1 MKKRV
6 FALFLAL
13 ALALGLLPMSAL
25 AAEDPIGTVT
35 VSVETKTIDGGYLV
49 EPMEEAL
56 YADDTV
62 YTIIARVAE
71 ELDLA
76 LEGADAGY
84 VTRIGDFSAFGCG
97 DQSGW
102 MVALNDDHN
111 TWPLPELK
119 DGDSVR
125 FCYTYLT
132 YGYDIDL
139 IDLVDKLAETCAQA
153 AQYQGDNGEA
163 VAAALTEAEAK
174 LAEISAYE
182 SNQAYLDSVTI
193 YGPDSETSTVEALIQ
208 ALNDAISGPQEE
220 ALPFTDVD
228 GHWALDSIRKVYD
241 QGLMTGTK
249 DTLFA
254 PDKTLSRA
262 MVVTILYRL
271 EGSPTVSGENPY
283 TDTADGAWYTDAV
296 IWADQQ
302 DIVGGYGNS
311 QFGPLNDITR
321 EQLAAILLRYAQYKT
336 YDTSAS
342 ADLSAYTDAG
352 DISAWAL
359 EALQWANGAGLISG
373 RSADLLAPA
382 GSTTRAETAVIL
394 VRFLEQIAA

>member
-1 MKKRV
+1 M
-6 FALFLAL
+6 
-13 ALALGLLPMSAL
+13 
-25 AAEDPIGTVT
+25 
-35 VSVETKTIDGGYLV
+35 
-49 EPMEEAL
+49 
-56 YADDTV
+56 
-62 YTIIARVAE
+62 
-71 ELDLA
+71 
-76 LEGADAGY
+76 
-84 VTRIGDFSAFGCG
+84 
-97 DQSGW
+97 
-102 MVALNDDHN
+102 
-111 TWPLPELK
+111 
-119 DGDSVR
+119 
-125 FCYTYLT
+125 
-132 YGYDIDL
+132 
-139 IDLVDKLAETCAQA
+139 
-153 AQYQGDNGEA
+153 
-163 VAAALTEAEAK
+163 
-174 LAEISAYE
+174 
-182 SNQAYLDSVTI
+182 
-193 YGPDSETSTVEALIQ
+193 
-208 ALNDAISGPQEE
+208 
-220 ALPFTDVD
+220 D

-254 PDKTLSRA
+254 PDNALSRA

-302 DIVGGYGNS
+302 DIVGGYGNG

-336 YDTSAS
+336 YDTTAS

>member
-1 MKKRV
+1 MKKRG

-25 AAEDPIGTVT
+25 AAEDPMGTVT
-35 VSVETKTIDGGYLV
+35 FSIETKTIDGGYLV
-49 EPMEEAL
+49 EPMEEEL
-56 YADDTV
+56 YAGDTV
-62 YTIIARVAE
+62 YTILTRVAD
-71 ELDLA
+71 ELDLTV
-76 LEGADAGY
+76 EGADAGY

-139 IDLVDKLAETCAQA
+139 MDLADRLAETCAQA

-163 VAAALTEAEAK
+163 VAAALTQAEGK
-174 LAEISAYE
+174 LSEIAAYE

-193 YGPDSETSTVEALIQ
+193 YGPDSETSALEALIQ
-208 ALNDAISGPQEE
+208 ALEDALAGPQEGS
-220 ALPFTDVD
+220 LPFTDVE

-241 QGLMTGTK
+241 LGLMTGTK
-249 DTLFA
+249 ATRFSPDTALN
-254 PDKTLSRA
+254 RA
-262 MVVTILYRL
+262 MLVTILYRL
-271 EGSPTVSGENPY
+271 EGSPAVSSASVY
-283 TDTADGAWYTDAV
+283 TDVAAGTWYTDAV
-296 IWADQQ
+296 AWAAQHG
-302 DIVGGYGNS
+302 IITGYGNGR
-311 QFGPLNDITR
+311 FGPKDDITR
-321 EQLAAILLRYAQYKT
+321 EQMAAILYRYAQYKT
-336 YDTSAS
+336 YDTAAS
-342 ADLSAYTDAG
+342 ADLSAYHDAG
-352 DISAWAL
+352 SISGWAL
-359 EALQWANGAGLISG
+359 KALQWANGTGLISG
-373 RSADLLAPA
+373 RSASLLVPA

-394 VRFLEQIAA
+394 VRFLEQI